1 VLSIRAV
8 PRGSAT
14 PDVSLL
20 RRERHPGHPRPRL
33 FIDLSALRQFPL
45 ARRIVFGLA
54 LTQTGAQITAV
65 TLAFQVFEM
74 THSNFDVGIVSL
86 VQILPT
92 FLAGLIGGSL
102 ADAMNRRRLLV
113 IGDVIIFAGSATLA
127 ATGALH
133 VDRLW
138 LIYVLAAVN
147 TAGMGLD
154 APTRYATL
162 FSVVD
167 SKTLISANSIR
178 QVTDRTAFIV
188 GPSLAGLIIAG
199 AGIETAYSIDAGAA
213 LMAIVALV
221 STGPLPASGGAI
233 GPGIRS
239 VLESIQF
246 LRKSKPTLGC
256 FLGDLNAMVLGM
268 PTALFPAIAIR
279 QFHGGAGV
287 VGLLFAAPGAGALLF
302 SLFSG
307 WSSRVRRP
315 GVAVCIAIAC
325 WGSAIAAFGF
335 SRSLGVAVVMLAIA
349 GAADTVSVLFLSTI
363 IQSETPEVLRG
374 RVSALQ
380 TGILGNGPRLGG
392 VESGLVASLANIQ
405 FAVVSGGIGC
415 IAGVAL
421 IAWRFPSFFRYRF
434 DADAP
439 QHSQSASGSLAP
451 GDPAG
456 AGA

>member
-1 VLSIRAV
+1 VDPTPEVNLFSRRGGRAD
-8 PRGSAT
+8 RS
-14 PDVSLL
+14 SSRLL
-20 RRERHPGHPRPRL
+20 
-33 FIDLSALRQFPL
+33 IDLSALRQFPV
-45 ARRIVFGLA
+45 ARRIVLGLA
-54 LTQTGAQITAV
+54 FTQTGAQITAV
-65 TLAFQVFEM
+65 TLAFQVFEV
-74 THSNFDVGIVSL
+74 THSTFDVGVVSL

-92 FLAGLIGGSL
+92 FVVGMIGGSL
-102 ADAMNRRRLLV
+102 ADAINRRRLLV
-113 IGDVIIFAGSATLA
+113 VGDAIIFAGSATLA
-127 ATGALH
+127 AVTAVH
-133 VDRLW
+133 ADHLW
-138 LIYVLAAVN
+138 LIYLLAAVN

-167 SKTLISANSIR
+167 SKTFISANSIR
-178 QVTDRTAFIV
+178 QVTDRIAFIV
-188 GPSLAGLIIAG
+188 GPSLAGVIITG
-199 AGIETAYSIDAGAA
+199 AGVETAYAVDAAAA
-213 LMAIVALV
+213 LLGIVSLI
-221 STGPLPASGGAI
+221 SIGPLPASGAAI
-233 GPGIRS
+233 GPGLRS
-239 VLESIQF
+239 MLESIQF
-246 LRKSKPTLGC
+246 LRRSKPTLGC

-307 WSSRVRRP
+307 WSVRVRRP

-335 SRSLGVAVVMLAIA
+335 SRSLVVAMALLAVA

-363 IQSETPEVLRG
+363 IQSETPDALRG

-415 IAGVAL
+415 IAGVGL
-421 IAWRFPSFFRYRF
+421 IAWCFPAFFRYRF
-434 DADAP
+434 EAGAP
-439 QHSQSASGSLAP
+439 DHLPAAGSPLGA

-456 AGA
+456 AGAKDLSRE